1 MPRARNSIAVAT
13 VEPERPSS
21 SADTSTH
28 NDRSHS
34 VTPPL
39 QSTPPQTHIWVDHNR
54 RLQPFIEE
62 GGKRRLMCFEV
73 EGTVVD
79 YFLQGDSKFGHS
91 ITIRLSPED
100 IVSVKNI
107 VRGAP
112 NHSEENFQWP
122 IHNNIAKFK
131 SNPHPSQP
139 NAPFSPIL
147 DAREIKDF
155 KNHKGYLEALAP
167 DDVRKDM
174 RVSVEYTPVLY
185 QGGKDYN
192 GGCFLDLYSITAL
205 KMEGQILYYDTSSP
219 SKRARLH

>member
-1 MPRARNSIAVAT
+1 M
-13 VEPERPSS
+13 
-21 SADTSTH
+21 
-28 NDRSHS
+28 
-34 VTPPL
+34 
-39 QSTPPQTHIWVDHNR
+39 
-54 RLQPFIEE
+54 
-62 GGKRRLMCFEV
+62 
-73 EGTVVD
+73 
-79 YFLQGDSKFGHS
+79 
-91 ITIRLSPED
+91 
-100 IVSVKNI
+100 
-107 VRGAP
+107 
-112 NHSEENFQWP
+112 
-122 IHNNIAKFK
+122 
-131 SNPHPSQP
+131 
-139 NAPFSPIL
+139 